1 MRIVPLLLT
10 VFAFTASLA
19 SQAQESAANTEFRV
33 DSDASWLRVLAY
45 PHGPL
50 RRFGHH
56 HVISHHGISGTVVVA
71 SDPLESSFMLKLT
84 VADLAV
90 DDPALRDLE
99 GEDFDGDLS
108 QKDIDG
114 TRGNMLG
121 EKLLNAEQFPTIQI
135 QSTGI
140 DGSMPDVNIVTT
152 VTVIGMEQTVIF
164 PASIELTDDSFVA
177 SGQLEITHGELGLSP
192 FIALGGS
199 LSVRDL
205 LVLKYEIHGTSVT
218 ESDNHISVDTDWG
231 RNKITVIVRVPR
243 NENLDLSTTNDG
255 EIIVSNI
262 QGALELENTN
272 GPITAT
278 NIAGSVIA
286 ETVNATIDVGFSSID
301 GSSAM
306 SFSSINGDLI
316 IGLPADAGVQLHL
329 DSARGE
335 IFSDFEVDVQPSKPI
350 VERVDGRG
358 RGRVQVRVEN
368 AIVAN
373 VNGGGSVIK
382 RKTLNGDIQIRK
394 SGN

>member
-1 MRIVPLLLT
+1 MKNIFLRT
-10 VFAFTASLA
+10 AFVVVLMSGA
-19 SQAQESAANTEFRV
+19 
-33 DSDASWLRVLAY
+33 VLAAAQDNVQMINI
-45 PHGPL
+45 PL
-50 RRFGHH
+50 SNPCEPLTLEISIMSARIE
-56 HVISHHGISGTVVVA
+56 VIGENREDVEFAVSAEEGSRKIITPSGTQNIKGA
-71 SDPLESSFMLKLT
+71 AYTLE
-84 VADLAV
+84 V
-90 DDPALRDLE
+90 E
-99 GEDFDGDLS
+99 E
-108 QKDIDG
+108 
-114 TRGNMLG
+114 N
-121 EKLLNAEQFPTIQI
+121 
-135 QSTGI
+135 
-140 DGSMPDVNIVTT
+140 
-152 VTVIGMEQTVIF
+152 
-164 PASIELTDDSFVA
+164 
-177 SGQLEITHGELGLSP
+177 
-192 FIALGGS
+192 
-199 LSVRDL
+199 
-205 LVLKYEIHGTSVT
+205 
-218 ESDNHISVDTDWG
+218 DNHISVDTDWG

-382 RKTLNGDIQIRK
+382 LKTLNGDIQIRK